1 MLRAE
6 EAARRSEETQA
17 AYGEAERG
25 GSDWLQ
31 VTEALQRRLLREAGV
46 APERAAAAL
55 FALRAAA
62 QLFPCDAELRSIP
75 LYVRNNRAAQGS
87 LREGDAVPD
96 VLLHRGAAA
105 HAVSLRTACAGPLPT
120 LLVAGSWT

>member
-1 MLRAE
+1 MLRSE
-6 EAARRSEETQA
+6 EAARLAEETQA
-17 AYGEAERG
+17 AYAEAERG

-31 VTEALQRRLLREAGV
+31 VTEALQKRLLREAGV
-46 APERAAAAL
+46 PRERMAAAL

-62 QLFPCDAELRSIP
+62 QLFPGDAELCSIP
-75 LYVRNNRAAQGS
+75 LYVRHNRAAQGS

-96 VLLHRGAAA
+96 VLLHPLRRDGAL
-105 HAVSLRTACAGPLPT
+105 SLRAACAGPLPT